1 MSDER
6 RITYIITH
14 GEEDPEIA
22 TIPFILAN
30 AAMAMDVTP
39 VIILQSNGVM
49 LGVKGSADKVHFKE
63 GVSLKQLIENYVDG
77 GNQLLLCSPCV
88 EKRKLSEKDFV
99 NGAIIVGAAR
109 VNEEALTSV
118 NVLTY

>member
-6 RITYIITH
+6 KITYIVTKADD
-14 GEEDPEIA
+14 DPELA

-30 AAMAMDVTP
+30 ACMAMDVVP

-49 LGVKGSADKVHFKE
+49 LGVKGYADKVHFKE
-63 GVSLKQLIENYVDG
+63 GISLKQLIENYVTD

-88 EKRKLSEKDFV
+88 EKRKLSEKDFIEGGV
-99 NGAIIVGAAR
+99 IVGAAR
-109 VNEEALTSV
+109 VNEEALSSV

>member
-6 RITYIITH
+6 KITYIVTKADD
-14 GEEDPEIA
+14 DPELA

-30 AAMAMDVTP
+30 TCMAMDVVP
-39 VIILQSNGVM
+39 VVILQSNGVM
-49 LGVKGSADKVHFKE
+49 LGVKGHADKVHFKE
-63 GVSLKQLIENYVDG
+63 GVSLKQLIENYIAA

-88 EKRKLSEKDFV
+88 EKRKLSEKDFIE
-99 NGAIIVGAAR
+99 GGIIVGAAR

>member
-1 MSDER
+1 MGNEKK
-6 RITYIITH
+6 ITYIITF
-14 GEEDPEIA
+14 GEDDPEKA

-30 AAMAMDVTP
+30 GAMAMDVTP
-39 VIILQSNGVM
+39 VIVLQSNAVM
-49 LGVKGSADKVHFKE
+49 LAVKGYADKVHFKE

-88 EKRKLSEKDFV
+88 EKRKLAEKDFV
-99 NGAIIVGAAR
+99 EGAIIVGAAR
-109 VNEEALTSV
+109 VTEEVLSSV